1 MKKRRILLLLSLVGV
16 VVMGYFLFAELLAP
30 NESPEDF
37 ARDLTQGEKS
47 RGSFAKP
54 GISSGKT
61 GTVQSTKLSTG
72 RIPQFDL
79 ALRPGEE
86 AEAMAEEQAG
96 TEVEA
101 REQAQE
107 DAEEKEDG
115 ASNEEKQP
123 LNEEQ
128 RASLD
133 QFLGQLTRENWRQAR
148 AELLSAYNNG
158 LLPRNRFVENQF
170 WSKVGEIG
178 GKELAMELL
187 QNSDPAFSK
196 VLEGWGKKNP
206 QEVFDYFA
214 ELDIRS
220 PQVQKYLEKTNSREY
235 PFMDQLSNSLIEG
248 LMHADSSG
256 SLGDFQI
263 DQISKAIDFFKEN
276 HPAKAGSLMRE
287 FSKRVV
293 KNKDPEVLKE
303 WIDHYDDPRMQ
314 GEAAGKVIESGTF
327 DKDPASAAEFAMS
340 LKEAEARRPALSA
353 AYARLAG
360 GVNGHDPNLTAN
372 QLIEMDKG
380 HDRDFALNG
389 FAHGLVRKDPEGAL
403 EWANEI
409 SNENFRKIV
418 VKNISRRINKELPK
432 AQAVE

>member
-1 MKKRRILLLLSLVGV
+1 MLLLSLAGV
-16 VVMGYFLFAELLAP
+16 VVIGFFLLAELLTP
-30 NESPEDF
+30 NESPEYF

-47 RGSFAKP
+47 RDSFSKP
-54 GISSGKT
+54 GISSRKD

-72 RIPQFDL
+72 RIPEPDL
-79 ALRPGEE
+79 APQPREE
-86 AEAMAEEQAG
+86 AEERAQEH
-96 TEVEA
+96 
-101 REQAQE
+101 AQE
-107 DAEEKEDG
+107 DAEEKKEGTSD
-115 ASNEEKQP
+115 EEKQN

-128 RASLD
+128 QATFNH
-133 QFLGQLTRENWRQAR
+133 FLSQLTRENWREAR
-148 AELLSAYNNG
+148 AELLSAYQNG

-170 WSKVGEIG
+170 WNKVGEIG

-196 VLEGWGKKNP
+196 ILEGWGKKNP

-214 ELDIRS
+214 ELDLRS
-220 PQVQKYLEKTNSREY
+220 PLVQKYLEKTNSREY

-248 LMHADSSG
+248 LLHTDSSN
-256 SLGDFQI
+256 SIGDFQI

-276 HPAKAGSLMRE
+276 NPTKAGSLMRE

-293 KNKDPEVLKE
+293 HNKDPEVLKE
-303 WIDHYDDPRMQ
+303 WIAHYDDPRLQ

-327 DKDPASAAEFAMS
+327 DKDPASAAKFAMS
-340 LKEAEARRPALSA
+340 LKEEEARRPALSA

-403 EWANEI
+403 AWANEI
-409 SNENFRKIV
+409 SNENFRKV
-418 VKNISRRINKELPK
+418 VTKNISKRIKKEIPN
-432 AQAVE
+432 ARIGEE

>member
-1 MKKRRILLLLSLVGV
+1 MEIW
-16 VVMGYFLFAELLAP
+16 
-30 NESPEDF
+30 PEKWD
-37 ARDLTQGEKS
+37 Q
-47 RGSFAKP
+47 
-54 GISSGKT
+54 
-61 GTVQSTKLSTG
+61 
-72 RIPQFDL
+72 
-79 ALRPGEE
+79 
-86 AEAMAEEQAG
+86 EQ
-96 TEVEA
+96 TET
-101 REQAQE
+101 REQAPKQAEQDPQNEEAQE
-107 DAEEKEDG
+107 EDG
-115 ASNEEKQP
+115 DGKT

-148 AELLSAYNNG
+148 AELLSAYNNE

-263 DQISKAIDFFKEN
+263 DQISKAIDSSKKTIPPKQARSCVN
-276 HPAKAGSLMRE
+276 SASGS
-287 FSKRVV
+287 
-293 KNKDPEVLKE
+293 
-303 WIDHYDDPRMQ
+303 
-314 GEAAGKVIESGTF
+314 
-327 DKDPASAAEFAMS
+327 
-340 LKEAEARRPALSA
+340 
-353 AYARLAG
+353 
-360 GVNGHDPNLTAN
+360 
-372 QLIEMDKG
+372 
-380 HDRDFALNG
+380 
-389 FAHGLVRKDPEGAL
+389 
-403 EWANEI
+403 
-409 SNENFRKIV
+409 
-418 VKNISRRINKELPK
+418 
-432 AQAVE
+432 

>member
-16 VVMGYFLFAELLAP
+16 VVMGYFLLAELLAP

-47 RGSFAKP
+47 RDSFAKT

-61 GTVQSTKLSTG
+61 GTVQSTKISTK
-72 RIPQFDL
+72 RIPQPDL

-86 AEAMAEEQAG
+86 AEAMTQEQGG
-96 TEVEA
+96 TEFEA
-101 REQAQE
+101 RDQAQE
-107 DAEEKEDG
+107 NAEEEEEG

-214 ELDIRS
+214 KLDIRS
-220 PQVQKYLEKTNSREY
+220 PLVQKYLEKTNSREY

-432 AQAVE
+432 AQDVE